1 MSNTRRQKNKSK
13 NSRNYVATIRKMTDR
28 ESTNNSPL
36 FPVPKVSQAC
46 EGKTSK
52 AILSTGEAYA
62 FIGITLG
69 ILGFLIVPVIFSIA
83 GISFG
88 YLATKNGEESFGKVA
103 MIVSS
108 ASLAVGIK
116 AIIIILTYV
125 GFI

>member
-1 MSNTRRQKNKSK
+1 MAEEGQKDHTLISLDP
-13 NSRNYVATIRKMTDR
+13 ATYA
-28 ESTNNSPL
+28 ESTNNPPL
-36 FPVPKVSQAC
+36 FPVPNVSQAC

-69 ILGFLIVPVIFSIA
+69 ILGFLIIPVIFSIA

-88 YLATKNGEESFGKVA
+88 YLATKNGEGSFGKVA

-108 ASLAVGIK
+108 ASLAVGIGGV
-116 AIIIILTYV
+116 IVILTYMD
-125 GFI
+125 FI